1 MRPFPTLAL
10 ALALPALL
18 AAAPSQK
25 KPKKPAAKTQK
36 ASRPSTS
43 ALQAQVAKLAAE
55 RDDLKAKLA
64 ALTAEGSD
72 LADAV
77 KSRDLAREEAAATRK
92 ELERL
97 RATLQENKAGGED
110 ILKELQA
117 ARAENGTL
125 KEQNGKLAQDL
136 EAATAKLQGSVPEG
150 GLVAYSP
157 DILPARP
164 INLNRVTPKVKKVDR
179 GVVVVNVL
187 VNESGEVLQTRLL
200 QGLPGDGQ
208 HVQAANEACVEA
220 AKRLVFEP
228 ARAKDGTTRVKV
240 WQGVG
245 FHID

>member
-1 MRPFPTLAL
+1 MRTALTLAL
-10 ALALPALL
+10 VLPALL
-18 AAAPSQK
+18 GAAPSQK
-25 KPKKPAAKTQK
+25 KPKKPAAKTAK
-36 ASRPSTS
+36 PSV
-43 ALQAQVAKLAAE
+43 LQAQITRLTAE

-92 ELERL
+92 ELEQL
-97 RATLQENKAGGED
+97 KATLQENKAGSED

-117 ARAENGTL
+117 ARTQNAAL
-125 KEQNGKLAQDL
+125 KEQNAKLTQDL

-150 GLVAYSP
+150 GLVGFSP
-157 DILPARP
+157 DILPAKP
-164 INLNRVTPKVKKVDR
+164 INLSRVTPKVKKVDR

-187 VNESGEVLQTRLL
+187 VNENGEVLQTKLL
-200 QGLPGDGQ
+200 QGLPGDDKY
-208 HVQAANEACVEA
+208 VTAANDACVEA

-228 ARAKDGTTRVKV
+228 ARGKDGTTRVKV

-245 FHID
+245 FYIE

>member
-1 MRPFPTLAL
+1 MRPVLTL
-10 ALALPALL
+10 ALALPAVV
-18 AAAPSQK
+18 AAAPPQK
-25 KPKKPAAKTQK
+25 KPRKPASKPAK
-36 ASRPSTS
+36 PSTS
-43 ALQAQVAKLAAE
+43 ALQAQVSRLTAE
-55 RDDLKAKLA
+55 RDELKAKLA
-64 ALTAEGSD
+64 ALSADGGD

-92 ELERL
+92 ELEQL
-97 RATLQENKAGGED
+97 KATLQENKAGGED

-117 ARAENGTL
+117 ARTEASAL
-125 KEQNGKLAQDL
+125 KEQNAKLASDL

-164 INLNRVTPKVKKVDR
+164 INLSRVTPKVKKVDR

-187 VNESGEVLQTRLL
+187 VNENGEVLQTKLL
-200 QGLPGDGQ
+200 QGLPGDDKYAL
-208 HVQAANEACVEA
+208 AANDACVEA

-228 ARAKDGTTRVKV
+228 ARAKDGATRVKV

-245 FHID
+245 FYIE